1 MKIALI
7 GATGNVGQ
15 RILNEALSRKH
26 QVTAIARGAAGLP
39 AQPGLSAKAVDY
51 TDAGK
56 LAAAIEGADA
66 VISAVK
72 YHTADPAPIVE
83 AVKRAGVPRLL
94 AVGGAGSLKDP
105 TGNDVVDSPQFP
117 AMWKDEALAARA
129 FLISLRKEDQ
139 LNWTLLSPSALLQ
152 PGERTAKYRVGGDDL
167 LIDAQGN
174 SAISYEDLAKA
185 LIDELEAPRHE
196 RKRFTV
202 GY

>member
-7 GATGNVGQ
+7 GATGNVGT
-15 RILNEALSRKH
+15 RILNEALSRNH

-39 AQPGLSAKAVDY
+39 AQAGLTAKSVDF
-51 TDAGK
+51 TDAAT
-56 LAAAIEGADA
+56 LTAALEGADA
-66 VISAVK
+66 ALVAVK

-83 AVKRAGVPRLL
+83 AVKRAGVARLL

-105 TGNDVVDSPQFP
+105 TGRDVVDSPDFP
-117 AMWKDEALAARA
+117 APWKGEALAARA
-129 FLISLRKEDQ
+129 FLVSLRKEDK
-139 LNWTLLSPSALLQ
+139 LNWTLLSPSAMLQ
-152 PGERTAKYRVGGDDL
+152 PGERTAQYRIGGDDL

-185 LIDELEAPRHE
+185 LIDELETPRHE